1 MGSEEAMAWSREF
14 AGERA
19 GTIADP
25 AVWERTARLMKAR
38 RAGLR
43 ARLAHRVAG
52 RLRLV
57 RLDGHA
63 PPPFMAE
70 SQDYRRGVEF
80 GILWAQVKAEGSVAS
95 HVHADMAE
103 MVIRLAESRD
113 LPFAAVPGEGTCP
126 CGRCEAGAEWLEVL
140 IG

>member
-1 MGSEEAMAWSREF
+1 MTSEEAMAWSREF

-19 GTIADP
+19 GTVADP
-25 AVWERTARLMKAR
+25 AVWERTALLMKAR

-43 ARLAHRVAG
+43 TRIAWRVAA

-57 RLDGHA
+57 RQGGHA

-80 GILWAQVKAEGSVAS
+80 GILWAQVKAEGSIAS
-95 HVHADMAE
+95 QVHADMAE
-103 MVIRLAESRD
+103 LVIRLAEARD
-113 LPFAAVPGEGTCP
+113 LPFAAVPGEGACP
-126 CGRCEAGAEWLEVL
+126 CGRCEAGTEWLEVL